1 MCSVSARSVPFP
13 TLPQMEEIFPV
24 LPALPTPM
32 VRPRGTAPPKAGTTP
47 APAATPSSSF
57 GRRFLDFFHLGARGK
72 PAAAPPLVN
81 TFLALKQGDR
91 SLIVAVVDGGNVG
104 WTRLGRGGFEE
115 HVMVPNE
122 ML

>member
-1 MCSVSARSVPFP
+1 
-13 TLPQMEEIFPV
+13 MEEIFPV

-32 VRPRGTAPPKAGTTP
+32 VRPRGTTAPSKPGAV
-47 APAATPSSSF
+47 ATPTAEPSLSQ
-57 GRRFLDFFHLGARGK
+57 RIRDFFHLGVAWGK
-72 PAAAPPLVN
+72 PPAAPPLVN

>member
-1 MCSVSARSVPFP
+1 
-13 TLPQMEEIFPV
+13 MEEIFPA
-24 LPALPTPM
+24 LPELPTP
-32 VRPRGTAPPKAGTTP
+32 VIRQRNAGPASAGKPTNPTAVVAGPT
-47 APAATPSSSF
+47 SSSSNTNPIT
-57 GRRFLDFFHLGARGK
+57 RILQWLRSLGGTSK
-72 PAAAPPLVN
+72 PAAPQVN

-104 WTRLGRGGFEE
+104 WTRLGRGGFQE

>member
-1 MCSVSARSVPFP
+1 
-13 TLPQMEEIFPV
+13 MEEIFPV

-32 VRPRGTAPPKAGTTP
+32 VRPRGTAPSKPGSTP
-47 APAATPSSSF
+47 APRPREASSVGQSI
-57 GRRFLDFFHLGARGK
+57 LDFFHLGAWGK
-72 PAAAPPLVN
+72 ARPAPPLVN

-122 ML
+122 MM